1 MRVPGALG
9 SAVLCVLLTG
19 CGDAAPHPP
28 TSIPSPTP
36 SSGPARITL
45 HLAGD
50 STMGEG
56 LPERRPET
64 GWGEFLQAQFDAA
77 RVSVSNQAKRGR
89 STRTFLSEGF
99 WSGLLANVREGD
111 SVLIQFGHN
120 DGSADEE
127 QTPREEYRA
136 NLARFVSDVR
146 ARRGNPIL
154 ATPIVVRAFN
164 QDGTVRDTHGTYP
177 DIVKSVAA
185 SAGVPLLDMQALSAQ
200 LLTEHGPE
208 GSRQLFQHL
217 QPGEHP
223 NYPNGLADNIH
234 LSPTGARLLAE
245 RAAKGLK
252 ELNLP
257 LAAFLK

>member
-1 MRVPGALG
+1 MRSRPALVPALLGILVVACGGA
-9 SAVLCVLLTG
+9 A
-19 CGDAAPHPP
+19 
-28 TSIPSPTP
+28 PTP
-36 SSGPARITL
+36 SASTPAPTPGPAPARITL

-64 GWGEFLQAQFDAA
+64 GWGEHLQEQFDAA
-77 RVSVSNQAKRGR
+77 RVVVSNHAKRGR

-99 WSGLLANVREGD
+99 WAGLVANVKEGD
-111 SVLIQFGHN
+111 YVIVQFGHN
-120 DGSADEE
+120 DGSIDEE

-136 NLARFVSDVR
+136 NFARFVTDVR
-146 ARRGNPIL
+146 ARRGVPIL

-164 QDGTVRDTHGTYP
+164 GDGSLRDTHGSYP
-177 DIVKSVAA
+177 DIVRSVAIT
-185 SAGVPLLDMQALSAQ
+185 AGAPLLDMQVLSAQ
-200 LLTEHGPE
+200 VVAAHGPE
-208 GSRQLFQHL
+208 GSKKLFQHL
-217 QPGEHP
+217 APGEHP

-252 ELNLP
+252 DLNVP